1 LRGRYNRRVRARL
14 GADNGWKLPCLS
26 PPSPFDESAPA
37 NVAAAAL
44 RQSTTGI
51 EDVMLRTILRMTRFM
66 AWGRST
72 PAPTIF
78 HITHHKAGSQWL
90 NRIFQTLAFDR
101 LVLPEVQNHQF
112 LHRPIAAGRI
122 YPTLYITHEQF
133 ESVALPR
140 CWRRFV
146 VIRDLRD
153 TLISLYFSMKHSHR
167 LLTDLMR
174 TRRAV
179 LNELSQEDGLLYLI
193 DCGLTPMAQVQWSWR
208 SARESIIRYEE
219 LLQRDEQILSRVLL
233 DHCRLDITPKRLREV
248 VRSHR
253 FEAQSGRKPGT
264 EDAQAHER
272 KGIAGDW
279 RNHFTDRVRAE
290 FKRCYGSLLIATG
303 YEKDFNW

>member
-1 LRGRYNRRVRARL
+1 MEG
-14 GADNGWKLPCLS
+14 
-26 PPSPFDESAPA
+26 
-37 NVAAAAL
+37 
-44 RQSTTGI
+44 
-51 EDVMLRTILRMTRFM
+51 VMLRSILRMTRFM
-66 AWGRST
+66 GVGRPSPP
-72 PAPTIF
+72 PAIF

-101 LVLPEVQNHQF
+101 LVLPEVRNHQF
-112 LHRPIAAGRI
+112 LHRPIGAGRI

-140 CWRRFV
+140 RWKRFV

-153 TLISLYFSMKHSHR
+153 TLISLYFSLKHSHA

-174 TRRAV
+174 SRRTA
-179 LNELSQEDGLLYLI
+179 LNELSEEDGFLYLI
-193 DCGLTPMAQVQWSWR
+193 DCGLTPMAQVQWSWH
-208 SARESIIRYEE
+208 SAREPVIRYED
-219 LLQRDEQILSRVLL
+219 LLRRDEEILARVLL
-233 DHCRLDITPKRLREV
+233 DHCRMNVTPTRFRDV

-253 FEAQSGRKPGT
+253 FEEQSGRKRGT
-264 EDAQAHER
+264 EDARAHER

-279 RNHFTDRVRAE
+279 RNYFTSRIRGE